1 MNTQQTSTVCD
12 RKNGHPQ
19 NSCAKK
25 ETMGDNTR
33 TDFQE
38 LRHFQEISGKSRKE
52 ISARQ
57 NKAER
62 VV

>member
-1 MNTQQTSTVCD
+1 ML
-12 RKNGHPQ
+12 
-19 NSCAKK
+19 
-25 ETMGDNTR
+25 DNTR

-38 LRHFQEISGKSRKE
+38 LRHFQEISRKSRKE